1 MLLVA
6 SNIITFEFYFQTGM
20 NKKTTNNN
28 IEVQQILEDAK
39 ALAIRYKNLTG
50 KPLGITGEIG
60 EFTASIL
67 LDIELSAAR
76 QAGYDGIRNSAEKIQ
91 IKSRC
96 ADKLTGHRVGKISD
110 EHEFDYLVFVWLDE
124 QFEPKAIYEAHRED
138 VLSELNKPGST
149 ARNVRGQLSARK
161 LISIS
166 KEVWKAEL

>member
-1 MLLVA
+1 M
-6 SNIITFEFYFQTGM
+6 QTHL
-20 NKKTTNNN
+20 
-28 IEVQQILEDAK
+28 QQILDEAK

-67 LDIELSAAR
+67 LNIELCDAR
-76 QAGYDGIRNSAEKIQ
+76 QAGYDGIRNGTEKIQ

-96 ADKLTGHRVGKISD
+96 ADKLTGHRVGKISTKD
-110 EHEFDYLVFVWLDE
+110 EFDYLVFVWLDE
-124 QFEPKAIYEAHRED
+124 QFEPKAIYEATRND
-138 VLSELNKPGST
+138 VLIELNEPGST

-166 KEVWKAEL
+166 KEIWKAEQ

>member
-1 MLLVA
+1 
-6 SNIITFEFYFQTGM
+6 
-20 NKKTTNNN
+20 
-28 IEVQQILEDAK
+28 
-39 ALAIRYKNLTG
+39 
-50 KPLGITGEIG
+50 
-60 EFTASIL
+60 
-67 LDIELSAAR
+67 
-76 QAGYDGIRNSAEKIQ
+76 
-91 IKSRC
+91 
-96 ADKLTGHRVGKISD
+96 HRVGKISD